1 MPKVYLRVL
10 QCACK
15 TQKGDIQTPKTGDRR
30 RLCMKKL
37 SCKVMTC
44 ALVAAMVLP
53 FAACNKKNG
62 QEREKSTA
70 GTKISAESPWF
81 EDKMVI
87 LKPDLKLKKEAE
99 YVQHSVAGVDENY
112 IIVYSNGNYKMPT
125 GDNVDWQ
132 NIDYRD
138 YSINAITVVDKNTEK
153 ILSTV
158 DLVPEFPKNGYVDR
172 VTYKDGKIC
181 ASLMAF
187 NETDYSE
194 KRIDMFFDPATGKL
208 TDKKEFASS
217 QEGENRYDRTFE
229 TCGYTIGTRNV
240 WEDGNKS
247 SMKLFISK
255 GDEPIEVVLKSN
267 DVDYYDI
274 PLVFKI
280 ADNKVIA
287 AVVTTTDP
295 AFYEVDLQT
304 GKATEAPAGNYGWIN
319 VNNVYS
325 TMTGPDDVVYFT
337 SGTGVYKIDVKNKQ
351 NIEVFNYSWCSTNR
365 NYLTNA
371 QMVECSDDRI
381 VFCGEKYERVPMGM
395 PSQSE
400 PFVLTLDRAATN
412 PHAGKTIIELYSSG
426 GYVEDNISE
435 AIVKYN
441 NTSSTHY
448 IEVRDRYSNVNS
460 GIDYSKITSDDEM
473 QTADLNFNAKMSNEL
488 AMDIL
493 NGEGPDILL
502 NCSNYGQLNNTNYLA
517 DLSKYVGTL
526 DSDKYFTNIVDAAKI
541 DGKLYQFPV
550 CYMVSGIFT
559 DAKYAGKSGVGFTT
573 AEYEKFLND
582 TLNGK
587 DVINYGQAQYFTR
600 LFTAMSEKFIS
611 DGKVDFSGP
620 EFAELAEFV
629 KNNVPEK
636 AKSWNE
642 LYSSDDG
649 VSTAYAVGVTAF
661 KGDSTVQ
668 TQAAT
673 YTSLYGYSGYFYQMG
688 SLQGATGFFGIPST
702 DGRGPM
708 LEPYVSVAV
717 SAQSKSIDACGEFI
731 KMLMSDDVQKTL
743 AASDNLVLSR
753 KAFREAAKDTVDYF
767 NNEGGRMFF
776 GYDRATGKPVENRI
790 KFSDKNVDDFEK
802 IILSIS
808 RMNSA
813 DAAINLILIEEMPAY
828 FSGQKDLAAVIK
840 IAQDRAQK
848 VISERG

>member
-1 MPKVYLRVL
+1 MLSVL
-10 QCACK
+10 FGVEVFGQPILC
-15 TQKGDIQTPKTGDRR
+15 DIGYVLDRAAVELYSDAVFKTG
-30 RLCMKKL
+30 
-37 SCKVMTC
+37 V
-44 ALVAAMVLP
+44 
-53 FAACNKKNG
+53 FAEHYG
-62 QEREKSTA
+62 
-70 GTKISAESPWF
+70 
-81 EDKMVI
+81 
-87 LKPDLKLKKEAE
+87 
-99 YVQHSVAGVDENY
+99 
-112 IIVYSNGNYKMPT
+112 
-125 GDNVDWQ
+125 
-132 NIDYRD
+132 
-138 YSINAITVVDKNTEK
+138 
-153 ILSTV
+153 
-158 DLVPEFPKNGYVDR
+158 
-172 VTYKDGKIC
+172 
-181 ASLMAF
+181 
-187 NETDYSE
+187 
-194 KRIDMFFDPATGKL
+194 
-208 TDKKEFASS
+208 FA
-217 QEGENRYDRTFE
+217 
-229 TCGYTIGTRNV
+229 
-240 WEDGNKS
+240 
-247 SMKLFISK
+247 
-255 GDEPIEVVLKSN
+255 
-267 DVDYYDI
+267 
-274 PLVFKI
+274 VFKI
-280 ADNKVIA
+280 ADNKVVA

-717 SAQSKSIDACGEFI
+717 SAQSKSEKVVGLQTDKPLKRAFMPFGGI
-731 KMLMSDDVQKTL
+731 KMAEQACTNYGYKPSEKLQRTL
-743 AASDNLVLSR
+743 STTSTT
-753 KAFREAAKDTVDYF
+753 K
-767 NNEGGRMFF
+767 
-776 GYDRATGKPVENRI
+776 
-790 KFSDKNVDDFEK
+790 
-802 IILSIS
+802 
-808 RMNSA
+808 
-813 DAAINLILIEEMPAY
+813 
-828 FSGQKDLAAVIK
+828 AAVCSSAMTAPPESRSKTALSSPI
-840 IAQDRAQK
+840 RT
-848 VISERG
+848 STTSRRSS